1 MNSPIRSGAAGTR
14 RRDVVRDARRGM
26 TLVEIIVAMVLL
38 TGVVLVL
45 GGFTAKFAQANSQV
59 HLLIAAN
66 EIAAQ
71 RLDAVRQQP
80 TYGAVDL
87 LKDSSTINYDFQNYI
102 RQTVVR
108 RVGGGTTDSVDY
120 KLITVTVKA
129 PGMRK
134 IVSKSTAVAAF

>member
-1 MNSPIRSGAAGTR
+1 MNSPLRSRAARGLPP
-14 RRDVVRDARRGM
+14 VAVRDTRHGM

-45 GGFTAKFAQANSQV
+45 GGFTAKFSQANSQV
-59 HLLIAAN
+59 HLVIAAN

-71 RLDAVRQQP
+71 RLDEVRQQP

-87 LKDSSTINYDFQNYI
+87 LKDSSTINYDFQNYA
-102 RQTVVR
+102 RQTVVKR
-108 RVGGGTTDSVDY
+108 IGGGTTDSVDY
-120 KLITVTVKA
+120 KLVTVTVKA
-129 PGMRK
+129 PGMKK